1 MASMTEPAEITFSD
15 DIRTNVEFLEQ
26 RSRDAAQQEMDRSQ
40 TLDQKTAGLI
50 AAALV
55 LVAAGVAL
63 ASQISDI
70 HVGYGARTLWAVIV
84 VVTLVLLLASL
95 AFATAAIWPQ
105 AYRVVIHINAL
116 DRWPTSRF
124 LDRDRTRVRG
134 ELMQASIA
142 AVREARPINKKK
154 GDLLAV
160 AFGFFAAAIVSI
172 VILGS
177 VVAIRLAEAP
187 QGHVSRRQQPAA
199 KRIRARGSSAHAGIR
214 GSGAARG

>member
-1 MASMTEPAEITFSD
+1 MTEPAEITFSD

-55 LVAAGVAL
+55 LVAAGVAF
-63 ASQISDI
+63 ASQISGI
-70 HVGYGARTLWAVIV
+70 HVGSGARTLWAVIV
-84 VVTLVLLLASL
+84 VVTLSCCSPRSHLRPLRYGRRPIGSSS
-95 AFATAAIWPQ
+95 I
-105 AYRVVIHINAL
+105 L

-124 LDRDRTRVRG
+124 LDRDPTRVRG
-134 ELMQASIA
+134 ELMQASIG

-154 GDLLAV
+154 GNLLAV
-160 AFGFFAAAIVSI
+160 AFGFFGAAIVSI

-187 QGHVSRRQQPAA
+187 KHHVSRREQPAT
-199 KRIRARGSSAHAGIR
+199 KRIGAG
-214 GSGAARG
+214 